1 MIDLYI
7 SPRILFFITIILIL
21 LGIHIF
27 YGCCAIT
34 IDKNTTNTTST
45 NNNPFNTKDDLTN
58 LYNKY
63 TTEYH
68 FYIPNTSLS
77 REELKYIAHRGGN
90 NM

>member
-27 YGCCAIT
+27 YGCCA
-34 IDKNTTNTTST
+34 TST

-63 TTEYH
+63 TTENH